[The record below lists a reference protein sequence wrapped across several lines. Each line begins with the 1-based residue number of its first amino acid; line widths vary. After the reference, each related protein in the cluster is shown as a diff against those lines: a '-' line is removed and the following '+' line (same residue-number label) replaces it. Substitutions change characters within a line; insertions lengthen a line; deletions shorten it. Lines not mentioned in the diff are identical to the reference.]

1 MERDM
6 ISNIENHVHHNT
18 NLLSS
23 SSVVSTTA
31 TSSSPSSSSS
41 TTTAF
46 SFSGSNQNK
55 TSSKK
60 GVASKGSSNK
70 TKKRKKTSDDDDDDD
85 DSNHPT
91 YRGVRMRS
99 WGKWVSE
106 IREPRK
112 KSRIWLGTYP
122 TAEMAARA
130 HDVAALAIK
139 GHSAYLNFPELAKEL
154 PRPASTSP
162 KDIQAAA
169 SQAAASTFPETRVC
183 NVEAEIGPIQEQQQQ
198 QLPVSHLSHTSL
210 SDNIQ
215 EITSSTS
222 PSVDDDDTLF
232 DLPDL
237 MIDAMDRSDGFC
249 SNYSSTW
256 QICAVLDAGFR
267 IEDPFSWE
275 YY

>member
-1 MERDM
+1 MERD
-6 ISNIENHVHHNT
+6 INIEIDAHHS

-23 SSVVSTTA
+23 SS
-31 TSSSPSSSSS
+31 SSSTSSSS
-41 TTTAF
+41 TTTL
-46 SFSGSNQNK
+46 
-55 TSSKK
+55 SSL
-60 GVASKGSSNK
+60 G
-70 TKKRKKTSDDDDDDD
+70 THQHKKTSGNCDQNKKKHRSSTRDDEDE
-85 DSNHPT
+85 HHLT

-139 GHSAYLNFPELAKEL
+139 GRSAYLNFPELAKEL

-169 SQAAASTFPETRVC
+169 SQAAALTSLDTSRSISISIC
-183 NVEAEIGPIQEQQQQ
+183 NIEAAAEAEVLEPISQEDQ
-198 QLPVSHLSHTSL
+198 TSAL
-210 SDNIQ
+210 DNIQ
-215 EITSSTS
+215 ESSTTS
-222 PSVDDDDTLF
+222 PSIDDDDTLF

-237 MIDAMDRSDGFC
+237 MVDATDRRDINGFG
-249 SNYSSTW
+249 SYSSAW
-256 QICAVLDAGFR
+256 QMCAVDAGGFR
-267 IEDPFSWE
+267 IEEPFSWE

>member
-1 MERDM
+1 MELDRDNN
-6 ISNIENHVHHNT
+6 IDNDASHASN
-18 NLLSS
+18 NLLN
-23 SSVVSTTA
+23 
-31 TSSSPSSSSS
+31 SSSPSSSS
-41 TTTAF
+41 TAF
-46 SFSGSNQNK
+46 SFSGSNQ
-55 TSSKK
+55 SKQ
-60 GVASKGSSNK
+60 ASRAGDMENDVKN
-70 TKKRKKTSDDDDDDD
+70 KKRRRSGDD
-85 DSNHPT
+85 DSKHAT

-139 GHSAYLNFPELAKEL
+139 GGSAYLNFPELEKEL

-169 SQAAASTFPETRVC
+169 SEAAAATFLETRRC
-183 NVEAEIGPIQEQQQQ
+183 NIEAETEAGQSQEEV
-198 QLPVSHLSHTSL
+198 PVSQL
-210 SDNIQ
+210 SDNIL
-215 EITSSTS
+215 ESTSS
-222 PSVDDDDTLF
+222 PSINDEDSLF

-237 MIDAMDRSDGFC
+237 MTDAMDRSDGFC
-249 SNYSSTW
+249 SYSASAW
-256 QICAVLDAGFR
+256 QICEVGSGFR
-267 IEDPFSWE
+267 MEEPFPWD